1 MRLVIFASTLT
12 LLAGPALAQ
21 SLNSPKFYGS
31 AGYTW
36 FDGDDAT
43 LGAITVRAGA
53 KLHRYAGAEIE
64 GSLGVD
70 DDSFSASVGG
80 PGKYE
85 LKHDVAAYAVGFLPV
100 TEKIDLFARLGYGT
114 TEIKANV
121 PGVKSRQDG
130 DSVNYGLGASYFI
143 DRANGLRAD
152 WTRRDFTGSHS
163 GTVDTWAIAY
173 VRRF

>member
-1 MRLVIFASTLT
+1 MRI
-12 LLAGPALAQ
+12 LLAASALSLIAAPAFAQ
-21 SLNSPKFYGS
+21 SLTSPAVYGS

-36 FDGDDAT
+36 FDGDEAS
-43 LGAITVRAGA
+43 LGAITARVGA
-53 KLHRYAGAEIE
+53 KLHRYAGVEIE
-64 GSLGVD
+64 GSVGID
-70 DDSFSASVGG
+70 DDSFTASVNG

-114 TEIKANV
+114 TKVKANV
-121 PGVKSRQDG
+121 AGVRSRQDG

-143 DRANGLRAD
+143 DGANGVRAD
-152 WTRRDFTGSHS
+152 WTRRDFTGGHA
-163 GTVDTWAIAY
+163 GAADTWAVSY